1 VTTPGMTSVDAPG
14 MVAAQSTIQNALD
27 TAQSQYSNMLEQQ
40 STLAANWTGETASAF
55 GQALSA
61 WLSDFQTVIN
71 ALQSMLTVMAQNTGV
86 YNTTQ
91 DTNQQVASTVVNS
104 TQSLAGNL
112 GLPALG

>member
-1 VTTPGMTSVDAPG
+1 
-14 MVAAQSTIQNALD
+14 
-27 TAQSQYSNMLEQQ
+27 
-40 STLAANWTGETASAF
+40 
-55 GQALSA
+55 
-61 WLSDFQTVIN
+61 
-71 ALQSMLTVMAQNTGV
+71 MAQNTGV